1 MVQALRVMKVLHMG
15 VGVIKT
21 DFSEAVPEDAVY
33 YDGRDGV
40 EGHNRLTYL
49 YAETIYRWMEEYKKE
64 TGELPMLWGR
74 SGYAR
79 ISSDSGCLGR
89 RFLQCAEQSCGDCKG
104 RPESCNV
111 RCGIL
116 GL

>member
-1 MVQALRVMKVLHMG
+1 MG

-64 TGELPMLWGR
+64 TGELPMLWGLSLIHIEMCIR
-74 SGYAR
+74 DRNMLVKKQR
-79 ISSDSGCLGR
+79 IKENSDFFYIKKIHTETSRKLIYKIR
-89 RFLQCAEQSCGDCKG
+89 
-104 RPESCNV
+104 
-111 RCGIL
+111 
-116 GL
+116 